1 MNDALLKFF
10 VSAAKHTIIAAFTR
24 ELLSPIPEGVPMR
37 NLSTLF
43 LTFTLGLSLPVSA
56 VSQTRTTAPPKEN
69 DPQKDEVVRVT
80 TNLVQVDVVV
90 TDADGKQVSDLRPE
104 EFEVFE
110 DGKRRQLTN
119 FSYISTGRTGDAS
132 PVVKSPAPTGKADAP
147 RVAPALLRPEQVRRT
162 IALVVD
168 DLGLSFESVGY
179 VRQALRK
186 FVDEQ
191 MQPDDLVAIVRTS
204 AGSGAAQQLTSDK
217 RRLYAAIE
225 RVRWNPAGRGGDSPF
240 GGIETNPGAP
250 DVKSS
255 QQVIAEF
262 EELRAAR
269 YSVGTISAV
278 NYVVRG
284 LADLPGRKS
293 LVLISESFKL
303 FTVEGRNVQL
313 LDSLRRL
320 TDQANLASVAI
331 STLDASGLQTL
342 TATAA
347 DSLVAKGYVFTP
359 TDLATSGGMAL
370 LPPPSARNTA
380 RVDQNIAAQAQRDSL
395 DAFRKLNAMMDQ
407 RHQQNIES
415 QSVLSYLAYRTGGVF
430 VSNRND
436 LGAGLQKI
444 ADDQKGYYL
453 IGFRPEESIIDPK
466 TGRRRYR
473 QLTVKVKRDG
483 LRVRS
488 RGGYFGITD
497 EEKTAAPQTRD
508 AQLAAALTSPFSSDG
523 VGLRLTA
530 LFGAAPEGGSFIRAL
545 LQIDAQD
552 LAFSDDADGSHK
564 VVFDVA
570 AVNFGADG
578 RVVDQLTRTQTLNV
592 SKDALQQVLRDGL
605 LYSLNIPVKQPG
617 AYQLRVAVRDATR
630 GSVGAAGQFVE
641 VPDVSGNRLAL
652 SGVVLNGTTAPAPA
666 SANSTPTPAAPE
678 STQSGAA
685 VRRLRQGMILN
696 YGYTVFNA
704 TTDGASGRPQV
715 QTQMRLY
722 RDGKEVFTGRVLPL
736 DAGQQADMKRLDAG
750 GRLRIGPDL
759 TPGQYVLQVVATDT
773 LAKDKNR
780 TATQWIDF
788 EIVN

>member
-1 MNDALLKFF
+1 
-10 VSAAKHTIIAAFTR
+10 
-24 ELLSPIPEGVPMR
+24 MR
-37 NLSTLF
+37 NLASLF
-43 LTFTLGLSLPVSA
+43 LTLTLGLSLPLGVIG
-56 VSQTRTTAPPKEN
+56 QTQTTAPPKEN

-90 TDADGKQVSDLRPE
+90 TDGDGKQVTDLRPE

-119 FSYISTGRTGDAS
+119 FSYISTERTSDAA
-132 PVVKSPAPTGKADAP
+132 PVVRSPAPTNTDAP
-147 RVAPALLRPEQVRRT
+147 KVAPALLRPEQVRRT

-191 MQPDDLVAIVRTS
+191 MQPGDLVAIIRTS

-262 EELRAAR
+262 EETRAAR

-284 LADLPGRKS
+284 LADFPGRKS

-303 FTVEGRNVQL
+303 FTIEGRNTQL

-347 DSLVAKGYVFTP
+347 DSIVVKGYVFSP
-359 TDLATSGGMAL
+359 NQLATSGGMAL
-370 LPPPSARNTA
+370 LPPPPARNTS
-380 RVDQNIAAQAQRDSL
+380 RVDQNIATQAERDSL
-395 DAFRKLNAMMDQ
+395 DAFRKLNSMMDQ
-407 RHQQNIES
+407 RQQQNIEN
-415 QSVLSYLAYRTGGVF
+415 QSVLSYLAQRTGGSF

-444 ADDQKGYYL
+444 TDDQKGYYL
-453 IGFRPEESIIDPK
+453 IGYRPGDSIIDPK
-466 TGRRRYR
+466 TGRRRY
-473 QLTVKVKRDG
+473 QQIAVKVKRDG
-483 LRVRS
+483 LRVRA
-488 RGGYFGITD
+488 RAGYFGITD
-497 EEKTAAPQTRD
+497 EEKHSLPQTRD
-508 AQLAAALTSPFSSDG
+508 AQLGAALTSPFASDG

-530 LFGAAPEGGSFIRAL
+530 LFGNAPEGGSFIRAL

-552 LAFSDDADGSHK
+552 LAFADDADGSHK

-578 RVVDQLTRTQTLNV
+578 RVVDQLTQTQTLNI
-592 SKDALQQVLRDGL
+592 SKDAFQQVLRDGL
-605 LYSLNIPVKQPG
+605 LYSLNVPVKQPG

-641 VPDVSGNRLAL
+641 VPDLSGNRFAL
-652 SGVVLNGTTAPAPA
+652 SGVVLSGTTAPPAA
-666 SANSTPTPAAPE
+666 SANPAPTAAE
-678 STQSGAA
+678 SAQSGAA

-704 TTDGASGRPQV
+704 TPDGASARPQV

-736 DAGQQADMKRLDAG
+736 DAGQQADMKRLGAG

-759 TPGQYVLQVVATDT
+759 VPGQYVLQVVATDT
-773 LAKDKNR
+773 LAKEKNR
-780 TATQWIDF
+780 AATQWIDF

>member
-1 MNDALLKFF
+1 
-10 VSAAKHTIIAAFTR
+10 
-24 ELLSPIPEGVPMR
+24 MR
-37 NLSTLF
+37 NGSSLL
-43 LTFTLGLSLPVSA
+43 LILTLGLSLPPGVIG
-56 VSQTRTTAPPKEN
+56 QTQTTAPPAQN

-90 TDADGKQVSDLRPE
+90 TDSDGKQVTDLRPE

-119 FSYISTGRTGDAS
+119 FSYISTERTADAA
-132 PVVKSPAPTGKADAP
+132 PVVPSPAPTGATNAP
-147 RVAPALLRPEQVRRT
+147 KVAPALLRPEQVRRT

-168 DLGLSFESVGY
+168 DLGLSFESIVY
-179 VRQALRK
+179 VRQALKK

-191 MQPDDLVAIVRTS
+191 MQPGDLVAIVRTS

-255 QQVIAEF
+255 QQVISEF

-269 YSVGTISAV
+269 YSVGTINAV

-284 LADLPGRKS
+284 LQDFPGRKS
-293 LVLISESFKL
+293 LVLIAESFKL
-303 FTVEGRNVQL
+303 FTIEGRNTQL

-320 TDQANLASVAI
+320 TDQANLASVSI

-347 DSLVAKGYVFTP
+347 DSIVAKGYVFTP
-359 TDLATSGGMAL
+359 TDLATSGGISL
-370 LPPPSARNTA
+370 LPPPPPRVTT
-380 RVDQNIAAQAQRDSL
+380 RVDQNLATQAQRDSL

-407 RHQQNIES
+407 RQQQNIES
-415 QSVLSYLAYRTGGVF
+415 QSVLSYLAYRTGGTF

-453 IGFRPEESIIDPK
+453 IGYRPGESIIDPK
-466 TGRRRYR
+466 TGRRRY
-473 QLTVKVKRDG
+473 QQITVKVKRDG

-488 RGGYFGITD
+488 RAGYFGITD
-497 EEKTAAPQTRD
+497 EEKRSLPQTRD
-508 AQLAAALTSPFSSDG
+508 AQLGAALTSPFASDG

-530 LFGAAPEGGSFIRAL
+530 LFGNAPEGGSFIRAL
-545 LQIDAQD
+545 LQIDAQG
-552 LAFSDDADGSHK
+552 LAFADDVDGSHK

-578 RVVDQLTRTQTLNV
+578 RVVDQLTQTQTLNV
-592 SKDALQQVLRDGL
+592 SKDAFEQVLRDGL
-605 LYSLNIPVKQPG
+605 LYSLNVPVKQPG

-641 VPDVSGNRLAL
+641 VPDLSGNRFAL
-652 SGVVLNGTTAPAPA
+652 SGIVLNGTTAPAPA
-666 SANSTPTPAAPE
+666 NSTSE
-678 STQSGAA
+678 SAQSGAA

-704 TTDGASGRPQV
+704 TPDGASARPQV

-736 DAGQQADMKRLDAG
+736 DAAQQADMKRLGAG

-759 TPGQYVLQVVATDT
+759 VPGQYVLQVVATDT

-780 TATQWIDF
+780 TAGQWIDF

>member
-1 MNDALLKFF
+1 LL
-10 VSAAKHTIIAAFTR
+10 V
-24 ELLSPIPEGVPMR
+24 
-37 NLSTLF
+37 
-43 LTFTLGLSLPVSA
+43 FTLGLSLPPGV
-56 VSQTRTTAPPKEN
+56 VGQTRTAPPPKEG
-69 DPQKDEVVRVT
+69 DPQRDEVVRVT

-90 TDADGKQVSDLRPE
+90 TDADGKQVTDLRPE
-104 EFEVFE
+104 EFEVSE
-110 DGKRRQLTN
+110 DGKRRELTN
-119 FSYISTGRTGDAS
+119 FSYISTEPTPDAGAGVRS
-132 PVVKSPAPTGKADAP
+132 TAPAGTAAAP
-147 RVAPALLRPEQVRRT
+147 KVAPAPLRPEQVRRT

-168 DLGLSFESVGY
+168 DLGLSFESIGY

-191 MQPDDLVAIVRTS
+191 MQPDDLVAIIRTS

-240 GGIETNPGAP
+240 GGIETNAGAP

-255 QQVIAEF
+255 QQVIGEF

-269 YSVGTISAV
+269 YSVGTINAV

-320 TDQANLASVAI
+320 TDQANLASVTI
-331 STLDASGLQTL
+331 STLDATGLQTL
-342 TATAA
+342 TANAA
-347 DSLVAKGYVFTP
+347 DSVVAQGYVFSP
-359 TDLATSGGMAL
+359 TVLAQSGGMAL
-370 LPPPSARNTA
+370 LPPPPPRTTM
-380 RVDQNIAAQAQRDSL
+380 RVDQSPGAQAERDSL
-395 DAFRKLNAMMDQ
+395 DAFRKLNSMLDQ
-407 RHQQNIES
+407 RRQQNVET
-415 QSVLSYLAYRTGGVF
+415 QSVLSYLAQRTGGTF

-436 LGAGLQKI
+436 LGAALQKI
-444 ADDQKGYYL
+444 ADAQKGYYL
-453 IGFRPEESIIDPK
+453 IGYRPEESVIDPK
-466 TGRRRYR
+466 TGLRRFHR
-473 QLTVKVKRDG
+473 LTVKVKRDG

-488 RGGYFGITD
+488 RGGYFGIMD
-497 EEKTAAPQTRD
+497 EERRSPPQTRD
-508 AQLAAALTSPFSSDG
+508 AQLAAALTSPFASDG

-530 LFGAAPEGGSFIRAL
+530 LFGNAADGGSFIRAL

-552 LAFSDDADGSHK
+552 LTFADEADGSHK

-578 RVVDQLTRTQTLNV
+578 RLIDQLMQTQTL
-592 SKDALQQVLRDGL
+592 SISREAFQQVLRDGL
-605 LYSLNIPVKQPG
+605 LYSLNVPVKQPG

-630 GSVGAAGQFVE
+630 GSIGAAGQFVE
-641 VPDVSGNRLAL
+641 VPDLSGNRFAI
-652 SGVVLNGTTAPAPA
+652 SGIVLHGTPAAAPAPA
-666 SANSTPTPAAPE
+666 NAAPAGAGQAAPE
-678 STQSGAA
+678 PVESGAA
-685 VRRLRQGMILN
+685 VRRLRQGMILK

-704 TTDGASGRPQV
+704 TPDGASGRPQV
-715 QTQMRLY
+715 QTQMRIY
-722 RDGKEVFTGRVLPL
+722 RDGKEVFTGRVLSL

-750 GRLRIGPDL
+750 GRFLIGPDL
-759 TPGQYVLQVVATDT
+759 APGQYVLQVVATDT
-773 LAKDKNR
+773 LAGDKKR

>member
-1 MNDALLKFF
+1 
-10 VSAAKHTIIAAFTR
+10 
-24 ELLSPIPEGVPMR
+24 MR
-37 NLSTLF
+37 NLSSLF
-43 LTFTLGLSLPVSA
+43 LTLTLGLSLPLGVIG
-56 VSQTRTTAPPKEN
+56 QTGAAAPPGGN
-69 DPQKDEVVRVT
+69 DPQKDDVVRVT

-90 TDADGKQVSDLRPE
+90 TDADGKQVTDLRPE
-104 EFEVFE
+104 ELEVFE

-119 FSYISTGRTGDAS
+119 FSYVSTERARDAG
-132 PVVKSPAPTGKADAP
+132 PAAQGPAPSGKADAP
-147 RVAPALLRPEQVRRT
+147 KVAPALLRPEQVRRT

-168 DLGLSFESVGY
+168 DLGLSFESIGY

-204 AGSGAAQQLTSDK
+204 AGSGAGQQLTSDK

-240 GGIETNPGAP
+240 SGTETNPGPP
-250 DVKSS
+250 DVKAGLQIIS
-255 QQVIAEF
+255 EF

-284 LADLPGRKS
+284 LADFPGRKS

-303 FTVEGRNVQL
+303 FTIEGRNVEL

-320 TDQANLASVAI
+320 TDQANLASVSI

-342 TATAA
+342 ATTAS
-347 DSLVAKGYVFTP
+347 DSVVKGYVFSP
-359 TDLATSGGMAL
+359 ALLQPGGAAL
-370 LPPPSARNTA
+370 LPPPAARNTA
-380 RVDQNIAAQAQRDSL
+380 RVDQSINAQAQRDSL
-395 DAFRKLNAMMDQ
+395 DAFRKLNALMDQ
-407 RHQQNIES
+407 RRQQNTES
-415 QSVLSYLAYRTGGVF
+415 QSVLSYLASRTGGTF

-453 IGFRPEESIIDPK
+453 IGYRPEESIIDPK
-466 TGRRRYR
+466 TGRRRF
-473 QLTVKVKRDG
+473 QQITVKVKRDG
-483 LRVRS
+483 LRVRA
-488 RGGYFGITD
+488 RAGYFGITD
-497 EEKTAAPQTRD
+497 EEQRSLPRTRD
-508 AQLAAALTSPFSSDG
+508 AQLAAALTSPFASDG

-530 LFGAAPEGGSFIRAL
+530 LFGHAPEGSSFIRAL

-552 LAFSDDADGSHK
+552 LTFADEADGSRK

-578 RVVDQLTRTQTLNV
+578 RPVEQLMETQTLSI
-592 SKDALQQVLRDGL
+592 SKDAFQQVQRDGL
-605 LYSLNIPVKQPG
+605 LYSLNVPVKQPG

-641 VPDVSGNRLAL
+641 VPDLSKNRLAL
-652 SGVVLNGTTAPAPA
+652 SGIVLNGTPAAAPA
-666 SANSTPTPAAPE
+666 SANSTPAGGAGQAAPE
-678 STQSGAA
+678 SAQAGAA

-704 TTDGASGRPQV
+704 TPDGASGRPQV
-715 QTQMRLY
+715 QTQMRLF

-736 DAGQQADMKRLDAG
+736 DAAQQADAKRLDAG

-759 TPGQYVLQVVATDT
+759 VPGQYVLQVVATDT
-773 LAKDKNR
+773 LAKEKNR
-780 TATQWIDF
+780 AATQWIDF